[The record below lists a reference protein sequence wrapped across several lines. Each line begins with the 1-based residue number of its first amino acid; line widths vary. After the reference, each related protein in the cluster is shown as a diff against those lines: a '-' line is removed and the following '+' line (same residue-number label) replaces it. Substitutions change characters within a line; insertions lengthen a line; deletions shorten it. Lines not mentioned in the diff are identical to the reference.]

1 MGLPFALGF
10 DMVLGR
16 WRIVAWGYGMQV
28 QAMSVREHRETA
40 VRFLG
45 EADDYFRVGDDLQ
58 GAEKMWGA
66 AVHAVIAV
74 CLQRGWGHRSHR
86 AIGNAVDRLAVELR
100 DAGDGHIADN
110 LISGFVIAVNRHIN
124 FYHRD
129 MDLNGGDGWFF
140 STAKRAVERFVERM
154 VAMSEGLDC

>member
-1 MGLPFALGF
+1 
-10 DMVLGR
+10 MVLGR
-16 WRIVAWGYGMQV
+16 WRIVARGYGMQV
-28 QAMSVREHRETA
+28 RAMAVREHRETA

-45 EADDYFRVGDDLQ
+45 EADGYFRLGDDLQ

-74 CLQRGWGHRSHR
+74 CLQRGWEYCGNQ
-86 AIGNAVDRLAVELR
+86 AMGNAVDRLAVELR
-100 DAGDGHIADN
+100 DAGDGLIADN

-124 FYHRD
+124 FYHQD

-154 VAMSEGLDC
+154 VAMSEVLDC

>member
-1 MGLPFALGF
+1 
-10 DMVLGR
+10 
-16 WRIVAWGYGMQV
+16 MQT
-28 QAMSVREHRETA
+28 QPMSVLEHRETA

-66 AVHAVIAV
+66 AAHGVIAV
-74 CLQRGWGHRSHR
+74 CQQRGWGHRSHR
-86 AIGNAVDRLAVELR
+86 AMNNAVLRLADEIR
-100 DAGDGHIADN
+100 DAGNADAAEL
-110 LISGFVIAVNRHIN
+110 LISGFALAANCHTH

-129 MDLNGGDGWFF
+129 LDLDGGDGRFF
-140 STAKRAVERFVERM
+140 NTAKRTVERFVNSM

>member
-16 WRIVAWGYGMQV
+16 WRILARGYGMQV
-28 QAMSVREHRETA
+28 QAMGVREHRETA

-74 CLQRGWGHRSHR
+74 CLQRGWENCSHR

-140 STAKRAVERFVERM
+140 RTAKRSVERFVGHL
-154 VAMSEGLDC
+154 VAMSEALDC